1 MGATDQ
7 KWDQWSV
14 ETTFSAGRRARRRSL
29 ICARANFDFQ
39 LIGEI
44 AAVLIN
50 CVAYQNGRKLADIP
64 VGEIH
69 LFVNEP
75 DCFVWVA
82 LANPEP
88 AELEAMQKE
97 FGLHELAVEDAQHGH
112 QRPKI
117 EEYGQS
123 LFVVLQM
130 IEPSGDELNVGEV
143 EIFVGKN
150 YVLSVRSRAQRGFT
164 DVRHRCESEPELLR
178 HGPGY
183 VLYALMDAVVD
194 RYFPILDA
202 LETQLEDVEERIFAN
217 QAVRANIEAL
227 YGLKQKLMILKHAAE
242 PLLEA
247 TSKLFGGRVPAI
259 CAGLQDYFR
268 DVYDHLLRLN
278 QSIDS
283 MRDMLTTAIT
293 VNLSLITLQ
302 ESEVTKRLAA
312 YAALVAV
319 PTMIVGVYGMNFDHM
334 PELRWEYGYFA
345 VMGVMALIDGYL
357 FYRFRKAKWL

>member
-1 MGATDQ
+1 
-7 KWDQWSV
+7 
-14 ETTFSAGRRARRRSL
+14 
-29 ICARANFDFQ
+29 
-39 LIGEI
+39 
-44 AAVLIN
+44 VLIN

-64 VGEIH
+64 VDQIH

-82 LANPEP
+82 LADPDP

-97 FGLHELAVEDAQHGH
+97 FGLHELAVEDARHGH

-117 EEYGQS
+117 EEYGES
-123 LFVVLQM
+123 LFVVLQ
-130 IEPSGDELNVGEV
+130 IVEPSDGDLNVGEMA
-143 EIFVGKN
+143 IFVGKN
-150 YVLSVRSRAQRGFT
+150 YVLSVRSRARRGFT
-164 DVRHRCESEPELLR
+164 DVRERCEKEPELLR

-194 RYFPILDA
+194 RYFPVLDG
-202 LETQLEDVEERIFAN
+202 LETELERIEERIFAG
-217 QAVRANIEAL
+217 QAVRENIEAL
-227 YGLKQKLMILKHAAE
+227 YGSKQKLMILKHAAE

-259 CAGLQDYFR
+259 CVGLQDYFR

-278 QSIDS
+278 QSMDS
-283 MRDMLTTAIT
+283 MRDMLNTAIT

-302 ESEVTKRLAA
+302 ESETTKRLAA

-319 PTMIVGVYGMNFDHM
+319 PTMIVGVYGMNFDYM
-334 PELRWEYGYFA
+334 PELRSPYGYPATLA
-345 VMGVMALIDGYL
+345 VIAAIDAYL

>member
-1 MGATDQ
+1 
-7 KWDQWSV
+7 
-14 ETTFSAGRRARRRSL
+14 
-29 ICARANFDFQ
+29 
-39 LIGEI
+39 
-44 AAVLIN
+44 VLIN

-64 VGEIH
+64 VDQIH

-82 LANPEP
+82 LADPDP

-97 FGLHELAVEDAQHGH
+97 FGLHELAVEDARHGH

-117 EEYGQS
+117 EEYGES
-123 LFVVLQM
+123 LFVVLQ
-130 IEPSGDELNVGEV
+130 IVEPSDSDLNVGEMA
-143 EIFVGKN
+143 IFVGKN
-150 YVLSVRSRAQRGFT
+150 YVLSVRSRARRGFT
-164 DVRHRCESEPELLR
+164 DVRERCEKEPELLR

-194 RYFPILDA
+194 RYFPVLDG
-202 LETQLEDVEERIFAN
+202 LETELERIEERIFAG
-217 QAVRANIEAL
+217 QAVRENIEAL
-227 YGLKQKLMILKHAAE
+227 YGSKQKLMILKHAAE

-259 CAGLQDYFR
+259 CVGLQDYFR

-278 QSIDS
+278 QSMDS
-283 MRDMLTTAIT
+283 MRDMLNTAIT

-302 ESEVTKRLAA
+302 ESETTKRLAA

-319 PTMIVGVYGMNFDHM
+319 PTMIVGVYGMNFDYM
-334 PELRWEYGYFA
+334 PELRSPYGYPATLA
-345 VMGVMALIDGYL
+345 VIAAIDAYL